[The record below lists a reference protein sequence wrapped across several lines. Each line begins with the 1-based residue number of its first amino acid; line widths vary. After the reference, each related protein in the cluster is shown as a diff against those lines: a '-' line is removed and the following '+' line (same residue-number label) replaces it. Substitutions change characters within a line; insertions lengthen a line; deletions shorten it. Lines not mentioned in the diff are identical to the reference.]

1 MLFRC
6 LLVPVILLFLHGH
19 APAAAQGHFGLAV
32 LKRSDLSFGTVIAG
46 LPRDIAVNSPQAGK
60 YEIQGRPRAQLQL
73 TINVPGNVTSGTASV
88 PIEFDASDAAW
99 NSQDQLAGIQLF
111 DPRQGADIRLS
122 PSGRAWIWLGGRLL
136 PDAQAAAGQ
145 YTAIITLSAA
155 LN

>member
-1 MLFRC
+1 VLFRC
-6 LLVPVILLFLHGH
+6 LLVPAVLLLVLGH
-19 APAAAQGHFGLAV
+19 APAAAQGQFSLAV

-46 LPRDIAVNSPQAGK
+46 LPRNIAVNSPQAGK
-60 YEIQGRPRAQLQL
+60 YEIQGQPRGRVQL
-73 TINVPGNVTSGTASV
+73 TINVPVNVSSGTATV
-88 PIEFDASDAAW
+88 PIEFAASDAAW

-122 PSGRAWIWLGGRLL
+122 PSGRAWIWLGGRLV
-136 PDAQAAAGQ
+136 PDARAAAGQ